1 MNGEEA
7 LLLMLKAEG
16 TVDAGTVTE
25 KRPRIKSI
33 EKSDVVFDDDFSRK
47 TIDIVITMDDD
58 TVVTLH
64 DTLSSVY
71 DDFYN
76 LLNRNQLIYD
86 DNNKYI
92 VILKGFEVG

>member
-33 EKSDVVFDDDFSRK
+33 EKSDVVFDDFSK
-47 TIDIVITMDDD
+47 KEIDIVITMDDD
-58 TVVTLH
+58 TIVTLH
-64 DTLSSVY
+64 DTLSLMY
-71 DDFYN
+71 DGFYN
-76 LLNRNQLIYD
+76 LLNRHQQIYD
-86 DNNKYI
+86 DTHKYG
-92 VILKGFEVG
+92 VIFEGFEVG